1 MMWTTVNY
9 ILGAIVLA
17 VIVSFVL
24 ATIITIVHM
33 AILDSE
39 E

>member
-1 MMWTTVNY
+1 MWTLVNY
-9 ILGAIVLA
+9 ILGA
-17 VIVSFVL
+17 VILDVVISFIF

-33 AILDSE
+33 AILDRE

>member
-1 MMWTTVNY
+1 MWTLVNY
-9 ILGAIVLA
+9 ILGT
-17 VIVSFVL
+17 VILDVVISFIL

-33 AILDSE
+33 AILDRE

>member
-1 MMWTTVNY
+1 MWVLVNY
-9 ILGAIVLA
+9 ILVAVILT

>member
-1 MMWTTVNY
+1 MWTLVNY
-9 ILGAIVLA
+9 ILGA
-17 VIVSFVL
+17 VIITVVVSFIL

-33 AILDSE
+33 VILDSE